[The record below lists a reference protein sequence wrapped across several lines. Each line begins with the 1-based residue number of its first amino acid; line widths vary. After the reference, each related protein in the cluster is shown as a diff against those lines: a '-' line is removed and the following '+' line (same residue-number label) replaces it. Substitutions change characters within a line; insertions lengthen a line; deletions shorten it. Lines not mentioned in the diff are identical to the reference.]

1 MISVCAVMGLTAS
14 VSIATVDMN
23 DPTVELN
30 LSKSP
35 AAVSATHEGEWF
47 DSFELA
53 QQQALHKKL
62 PLIIHFEAD
71 WCGPCRKMKSEVL
84 QQPQVLQMLGTKVIA
99 VRVNADRSPDI
110 VSKFSVASLP
120 TEVIVAADGKELARY
135 VGGTSVT
142 EYVARIGRLPATSA
156 DTAIS
161 SSVHSTAESPANSN
175 ADENVR
181 PCLLVM
187 RDGKMVGLGGYSPV
201 AMKQEKKWVKGSEEF
216 VGAYLGVDYYFQSA
230 EERDA
235 FFASPEE
242 FIPSLHGCDPVELQL
257 AGRAEAG
264 AIEFGAFYKGRLF
277 FFSNRQNRDRFN
289 NNPAWYAE
297 GLLQNDIQNLEQFP
311 FLKSMNL
318 N

>member
-30 LSKSP
+30 LTKSP
-35 AAVSATHEGEWF
+35 AAVAASQEGQWL

-53 QQQALHKKL
+53 QQQAQQKKL

-71 WCGPCRKMKSEVL
+71 WCGPCRRMKSEVL
-84 QQPQVLQMLGTKVIA
+84 EQAQVLQMLGTKVVA
-99 VRVNADRSPDI
+99 VRVNADRNPEI
-110 VSKFSVASLP
+110 VSKFAVASLP

-142 EYVARIGRLPATSA
+142 EYVARIERLPGTS
-156 DTAIS
+156 TEP
-161 SSVHSTAESPANSN
+161 STNETP
-175 ADENVR
+175 ADENLR
-181 PCLLVM
+181 PCLLIV

-201 AMKQEKKWVKGSEEF
+201 AMQKEKKWVKGSEEF

-230 EERDA
+230 EEREV
-235 FFASPEE
+235 FFASPAE

-297 GLLQNDIQNLEQFP
+297 GLLQNDIQNVEQFP
-311 FLKSMNL
+311 FLKSMSL